1 MIFLRALLREFGQLA
16 TAVFLSL
23 FLIALT
29 TRLVRLLGQAAS
41 GKIPSDAVVAFLG
54 FFALN
59 ALPVLLSLTL
69 FVTVLL
75 TLTRSYRDSEMV
87 IWFSAGQSLTAWIRP
102 VLMFALPL
110 VGVIAA
116 LTLALSPWT
125 VQMAEKYR
133 SRVDARDDLSRVDPG
148 VFGESRSRDSVFF
161 VESVAGDRSAVQNVF
176 VNSVQHGRQGVM
188 FSQKGTVET
197 GPNGERYIVLLDGR
211 RYEGVPGEA
220 DYRVMDFQ
228 RYASRVESTTG
239 EEPAPTHKSLSTR
252 ALLRDPTNV
261 NRAELLWRIGVPLSA
276 LILAL
281 LAIPM
286 SFVNPRAGRS
296 INLLF
301 ALLTYLVYSNL
312 LTVSQARVAQGRLDF
327 SLGWWLVHA
336 IMLAVTIALFAQRTS
351 LRRMKLAG

>member
-1 MIFLRALLREFGQLA
+1 MIFRRALLREFGQFA
-16 TAVFLSL
+16 TGVFLAL

-29 TRLVRLLGQAAS
+29 TRLVRLLGQAAG

-69 FVTVLL
+69 FITVLL
-75 TLTRSYRDSEMV
+75 SVTRSYRDSEMV
-87 IWFSAGQSLTAWIRP
+87 IWFSSGLSLAAWIRP
-102 VLMFALPL
+102 VLWFALPL
-110 VGVIAA
+110 VAVIAA
-116 LTLALSPWT
+116 LTLVIAPWT

-133 SRVDARDDLSRVDPG
+133 SQVDARDDVSRVDPG
-148 VFGESRSRDSVFF
+148 VFGESRSRDRVFF

-176 VNSVQHGRQGVM
+176 INSVQHGRNGVM
-188 FSQKGTVET
+188 FSQKGVVET
-197 GPNGERYIVLLDGR
+197 APNGDRYIVLLDGR

-220 DYRVMDFQ
+220 EYRVMEFQ
-228 RYASRVESTTG
+228 RYAARIESATG
-239 EEPAPTHKSLSTR
+239 EDPAPTHKSLSTL
-252 ALLRDPTNV
+252 ALLQNPSDI

-281 LAIPM
+281 LAVPM

-296 INLLF
+296 VNLLF

-312 LTVSQARVAQGRLDF
+312 LTVSQARVAQGTLDF
-327 SLGWWLVHA
+327 SIGWWLVHA
-336 IMLAVTIALFAQRTS
+336 VMSAAVVVLFIQRTT
-351 LRRMKLAG
+351 LRRLRFPN